1 MYLKH
6 MEIKGFRNYREGS
19 VRLGPGVSIIVGKNG
34 TGKTSLLE
42 AAQYSICGRS
52 FRTSRDAEMVREGS
66 GFFRLAT
73 ALETGG
79 VERSRLV
86 SLEAG
91 SPARVDQGG
100 GPRWEPAGSVLCF
113 SPDDLQLVKG
123 APAER
128 RRFLDDAISRRQPVY
143 QQLVRDYQK
152 VLAQRNRFL
161 QRARAGLVRLADISP
176 WDRQLMSLAFQ
187 VHEARADYC
196 SALTP
201 GFATAYG
208 SISGGEENAA
218 IAYISQLCRF
228 TGSEDPDGQA
238 TRELEQQWSSDL
250 ERGTTNIGT
259 HRDDVDFLV
268 DGKSMRVFG
277 SQGEQRS
284 AVLSLLLADAR
295 MDSPEGSSPLLLFD
309 DVLSELDPDRRHRL
323 LAALGNGL
331 GSQVIITA
339 ADPGLI
345 PESALAEADVMEIGA
360 DGRVRARELQG
371 G

>member
-1 MYLKH
+1 MYLKR
-6 MEIKGFRNYREGS
+6 MDIRGFRNYREGS
-19 VRLGPGVSIIVGKNG
+19 VRLGPGVSIVVGKNG

-79 VERSRLV
+79 VERNRLV

-100 GPRWEPAGSVLCF
+100 GPRWEQPGSVLCF

-123 APAER
+123 PPAER
-128 RRFLDDAISRRQPVY
+128 RRFLDDAISRRHPAY

-161 QRARAGLVRLADISP
+161 QRARAGLVRLSDISP
-176 WDRQLMSLAFQ
+176 WDRQLMSLALLI
-187 VHEARADYC
+187 HEARADYC
-196 SALTP
+196 RSLTP
-201 GFATAYG
+201 GFDAAYG

-218 IAYISQLCRF
+218 ITYISQLDRF
-228 TGSEDPDGQA
+228 IGSDDPDAQA

-250 ERGTTNIGT
+250 ERGTTNTGT

-268 DGKSMRVFG
+268 GGKSMRVFG

-295 MDSPEGSSPLLLFD
+295 MDCPEGSHPLLLFD
-309 DVLSELDPDRRHRL
+309 DVLSELDPDRRRRL

-339 ADPGLI
+339 ADPSLI
-345 PESALAEADVMEIGA
+345 PESALAEADVMEIGP
-360 DGRVRARELQG
+360 DGRVRARETQG